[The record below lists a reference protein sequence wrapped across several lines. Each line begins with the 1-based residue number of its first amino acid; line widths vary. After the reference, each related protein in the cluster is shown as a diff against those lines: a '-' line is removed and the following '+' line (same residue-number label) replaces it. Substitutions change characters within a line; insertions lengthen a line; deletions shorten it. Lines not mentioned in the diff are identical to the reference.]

1 MNTLILI
8 NALINKEE
16 TFKSFEE
23 YFNDG
28 NNYFVYSFEES
39 LPDFQNFN
47 FRNFKM
53 ANLIKME
60 NIKIISDSKYLKI
73 NSKNFESG
81 KFVFEK
87 FSDEIMPAFYGYM
100 IDNTVVV
107 ALLSLLGTL
116 IGSFTGI
123 ITANKLTNYRLSQL
137 EKKVDKHNHV
147 IERMYELE
155 KHEEITEEQIK
166 SIGKR
171 VERMEEHLEN

>member
-1 MNTLILI
+1 
-8 NALINKEE
+8 
-16 TFKSFEE
+16 
-23 YFNDG
+23 
-28 NNYFVYSFEES
+28 
-39 LPDFQNFN
+39 
-47 FRNFKM
+47 
-53 ANLIKME
+53 
-60 NIKIISDSKYLKI
+60 
-73 NSKNFESG
+73 
-81 KFVFEK
+81 
-87 FSDEIMPAFYGYM
+87 M
-100 IDNTVVV
+100 IDNTVIV

>member
-1 MNTLILI
+1 
-8 NALINKEE
+8 
-16 TFKSFEE
+16 
-23 YFNDG
+23 
-28 NNYFVYSFEES
+28 
-39 LPDFQNFN
+39 
-47 FRNFKM
+47 
-53 ANLIKME
+53 
-60 NIKIISDSKYLKI
+60 
-73 NSKNFESG
+73 
-81 KFVFEK
+81 
-87 FSDEIMPAFYGYM
+87 M

>member
-1 MNTLILI
+1 
-8 NALINKEE
+8 
-16 TFKSFEE
+16 
-23 YFNDG
+23 
-28 NNYFVYSFEES
+28 
-39 LPDFQNFN
+39 
-47 FRNFKM
+47 
-53 ANLIKME
+53 
-60 NIKIISDSKYLKI
+60 
-73 NSKNFESG
+73 
-81 KFVFEK
+81 
-87 FSDEIMPAFYGYM
+87 M
-100 IDNTVVV
+100 IDNTIIV